1 MIILLL
7 VIFTCKQSLSLI
19 PSACACVCTILSITA
34 VAEFKISPRTCAD
47 LVCQTIALLQFL
59 WAFWKCLTTTLS
71 VSRNPHIKRQIVAR
85 HELNYNNNNKRKN
98 KTKMAVSCA
107 QRDQKYKNN
116 TKSATNVEIFCV
128 KFNLTYKLMQWCATK
143 RATWKC
149 VWPKQNVEPKMN
161 LQSKH
166 LLPCCCCYC
175 WYFCCFCTP
184 NWCCCCCGGHPLLQH
199 VALSK
204 LLRSKKLLRPL
215 YKAR

>member
-1 MIILLL
+1 MR
-7 VIFTCKQSLSLI
+7 VH
-19 PSACACVCTILSITA
+19 VCTIVSITA
-34 VAEFKISPRTCAD
+34 VAEFEISPRTCAD

-149 VWPKQNVEPKMN
+149 VWPKQNVEPN
-161 LQSKH
+161 WICNPSIYCRVVVVIVGTSAVVVH
-166 LLPCCCCYC
+166 LIGVAAVVVGILFFSMLRCLS
-175 WYFCCFCTP
+175 FCALKS
-184 NWCCCCCGGHPLLQH
+184 CCGHCTKPGRQQARQLIW
-199 VALSK
+199 SK
-204 LLRSKKLLRPL
+204 WIK
-215 YKAR
+215 YNGNEH